1 MSITPFNVPIIP
13 KLKRETILS
22 LAKKGARIDK
32 RRLDQYRPI
41 KLTLGVAGKA
51 HGSALAEIGN
61 TKVMVGVKVEV
72 GRPFKDMPDMGVLN
86 VNAELLPLA
95 SSEFEP
101 GPPDENAIELARVID
116 RALREPGVV
125 DLSELVLIPGEKVL
139 VVWVD
144 IYVLDHDG
152 NLFDASML
160 ATMGA
165 LLDTMMPGYEVKEDG
180 SVEVTGP
187 PRPLPVTKKVVSVT
201 LGVLG
206 NIFLVDPSLEEEVV
220 ADGKLVFAFDEEGNL
235 VGLQKSGPAW
245 IDYERVGPA
254 FNLAYSKHKEL
265 LEVLE
270 RALKEKREQ

>member
-1 MSITPFNVPIIP
+1 VSITPFNIPIVP

-22 LAKKGARIDK
+22 LAKRGTRIDK

-41 KLTLGVAGKA
+41 KITLGVAGKA

-61 TKVMVGVKVEV
+61 TKVMAGVKVEV
-72 GRPFKDMPDMGVLN
+72 GRPFKDLPDMGVLN

-116 RALREPGVV
+116 RALREPGVI
-125 DLSELVLIPGEKVL
+125 DLSDLVLVPGEKVL
-139 VVWVD
+139 VVWLD

-160 ATMGA
+160 AAMAA
-165 LLDTMMPGYEVKEDG
+165 LLDTQVPGYEVLEDG
-180 SVEVTGP
+180 NVEVIGP
-187 PRPLPVTKKVVSVT
+187 PRPLPINKKVVSVT
-201 LGVLG
+201 LGILG
-206 NIFLVDPSLEEEVV
+206 NVFLVDPSLEEEAVS
-220 ADGKLVFAFDEEGNL
+220 DGKLVFAFDEEGEL

-245 IDYERVGPA
+245 LDFERAAPA
-254 FNLAYSKHKEL
+254 FNLAYSKHKE
-265 LEVLE
+265 VLE
-270 RALKEKREQ
+270 ILEKAVKERVRK

>member
-1 MSITPFNVPIIP
+1 MSITPFNIPIIP

-22 LAKKGARIDK
+22 LAKRGTRIDK

-61 TKVMVGVKVEV
+61 TKVMAGVKVEV
-72 GRPFKDMPDMGVLN
+72 GRPFKDLPEMGVLN
-86 VNAELLPLA
+86 VNVELLPLA

-125 DLSELVLIPGEKVL
+125 DLSDLVLIPGEKVL
-139 VVWVD
+139 VVWLD

-152 NLFDASML
+152 NLFDAAML
-160 ATMGA
+160 AAMGA
-165 LLDTMMPGYEVKEDG
+165 LLNTKVPGYEVREDG

-187 PRPLPVTKKVVSVT
+187 PRPLPVTKRVVSVT
-201 LGVLG
+201 IGILG
-206 NIFLVDPSLEEEVV
+206 NVFLVDPSLEEEVV
-220 ADGKLVFAFDEEGNL
+220 SDGKLVFAFDEGGKL

-245 IDYERVGPA
+245 LDLDRAGPA
-254 FNLAYSKHKEL
+254 FNLAYSKYKEL
-265 LEVLE
+265 LDVLE
-270 RALKEKREQ
+270 KSIAENSPK